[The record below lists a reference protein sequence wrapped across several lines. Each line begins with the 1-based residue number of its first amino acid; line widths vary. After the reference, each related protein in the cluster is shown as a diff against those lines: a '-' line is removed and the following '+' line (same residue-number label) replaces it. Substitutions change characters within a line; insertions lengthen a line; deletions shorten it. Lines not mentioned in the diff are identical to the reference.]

1 MRLELLAQPGV
12 GFVADDNR
20 CTIIV
25 MRRFKNFGDQ
35 IFALIQQD
43 KMRFNLGVRQ
53 KISQP
58 SCCGL
63 QERFGFLPCA
73 NKPRL
78 LLLNLLGFDFLFV
91 CGILSSA

>member
-1 MRLELLAQPGV
+1 MRMELLAQPGV

-53 KISQP
+53 KD
-58 SCCGL
+58 L
-63 QERFGFLPCA
+63 AAELLRFA
-73 NKPRL
+73 REVRL
-78 LLLNLLGFDFLFV
+78 LAV
-91 CGILSSA
+91 RE